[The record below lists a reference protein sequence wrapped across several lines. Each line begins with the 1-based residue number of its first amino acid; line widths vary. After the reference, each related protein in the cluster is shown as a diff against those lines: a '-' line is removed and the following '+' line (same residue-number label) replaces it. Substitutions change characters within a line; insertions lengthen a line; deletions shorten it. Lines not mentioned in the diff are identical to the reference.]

1 MELVGGC
8 GASHRCIR
16 LDANVVPRTAA
27 ELLPQGRL
35 VIEATTAADIE
46 HSRTGPACFDIEQH
60 HVAKNQCAPCARLEP
75 LDEVR
80 PRKRPYPY
88 LVGLAN
94 WQGSEL
100 SVAVVDNSAAALEP
114 EWVRLLAGGKARTD
128 ALSGLR
134 LTRWELSSNV
144 SPNDYNK
151 ITSED

>member
-1 MELVGGC
+1 VSCPVSE
-8 GASHRCIR
+8 
-16 LDANVVPRTAA
+16 AA
-27 ELLPQGRL
+27 GLTLAL
-35 VIEATTAADIE
+35 
-46 HSRTGPACFDIEQH
+46 GPHTLDIEQH
-60 HVAKNQCAPCARLEP
+60 HVPKNRCAPCARLEP

-100 SVAVVDNSAAALEP
+100 RVAVVDNSDAALEP

-134 LTRWELSSNV
+134 LIRWELV
-144 SPNDYNK
+144 VGRL
-151 ITSED
+151 